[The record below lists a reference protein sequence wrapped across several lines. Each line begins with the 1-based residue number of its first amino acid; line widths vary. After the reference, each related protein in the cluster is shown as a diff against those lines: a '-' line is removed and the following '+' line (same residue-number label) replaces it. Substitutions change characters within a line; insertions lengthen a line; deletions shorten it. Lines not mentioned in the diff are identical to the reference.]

1 MTQLN
6 YYLVPK
12 KYHPILKEVFD
23 NFGVVHVVL
32 KEGWEYDVGSSLAC
46 YGRDDP
52 EFCNKDGT
60 PSQHKLKRVIA
71 QEIER
76 TNKIPL
82 SEWHKNHYYADA
94 HYLL

>member
-12 KYHPILKEVFD
+12 KYHSILAEVSD
-23 NFGVVHVVL
+23 NFGVVEVVL

-46 YGRDDP
+46 YERGDP
-52 EFCNKDGT
+52 EFSNKNGT
-60 PSQHKLKRVIA
+60 PSQHKLKRTIA

-82 SEWHKNHYYADA
+82 SEWYKNH
-94 HYLL
+94 